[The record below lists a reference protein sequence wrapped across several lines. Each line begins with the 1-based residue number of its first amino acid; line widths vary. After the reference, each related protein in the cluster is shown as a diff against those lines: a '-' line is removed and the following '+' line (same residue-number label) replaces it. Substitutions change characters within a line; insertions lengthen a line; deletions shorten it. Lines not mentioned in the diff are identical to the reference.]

1 MPPMDMNQLDMMGRQ
16 GENMDMGMNTPQGDE
31 MEGGFSE
38 DGNGEENTPKK
49 EIQKLTGSLS
59 QELRTYNDSQ
69 QEPDTELN
77 KYVAGMILK
86 QAGKSLTSKDRD
98 EVIKKMDGGDSEDSN
113 ETNDMPME
121 SIKRK
126 AKKIVNE
133 ILNDSLIDG
142 ERKRENKKSSQPKN
156 FRNPFQSNR

>member
-1 MPPMDMNQLDMMGRQ
+1 MPPMDMNQPDMMGGQ
-16 GENMDMGMNTPQGDE
+16 GENMDMGMNMPQGDE

-77 KYVAGMILK
+77 KYVASMILK

-121 SIKRK
+121 SIKKTAR
-126 AKKIVNE
+126 KIVNE

-142 ERKRENKKSSQPKN
+142 ERKRENKKSYQQTN